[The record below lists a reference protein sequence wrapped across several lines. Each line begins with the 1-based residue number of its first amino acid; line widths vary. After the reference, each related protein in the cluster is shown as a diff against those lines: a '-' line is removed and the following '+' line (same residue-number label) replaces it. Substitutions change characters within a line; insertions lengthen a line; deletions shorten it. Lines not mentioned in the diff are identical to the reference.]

1 MSVDSS
7 QIGIVKKYEDGVATV
22 VMDVQGGCA
31 GCKMHG
37 VCGSDKQNA
46 EHTINT
52 DIELVA
58 GDKVILYIDPS
69 KRIFSALML
78 FIFPIVSLVIFYYIA
93 SLFLAEG
100 FSILFGFVGL
110 IVAFIINKVIDKVW
124 GKKVAF
130 IIAGKYEEDIE
141 Q

>member
-7 QIGIVKKYEDGVATV
+7 QIGIVKKYENGVATV

-78 FIFPIVSLVIFYYIA
+78 FIFPIVSLVIFYYIEIGRA
-93 SLFLAEG
+93 H
-100 FSILFGFVGL
+100 V
-110 IVAFIINKVIDKVW
+110 
-124 GKKVAF
+124 
-130 IIAGKYEEDIE
+130 
-141 Q
+141 